1 MHKHSRVGLQHSNR
15 CTFLDPVFPTG
26 YPRHPSNTISHLSA
40 DTWITSWNTFLW
52 ISFTTKSR
60 TSRLK
65 ARQDR
70 LAVATILRCSAKLP
84 LDVIPINC
92 KKSQSFALVWG
103 QLKRYS
109 LNIRKRIHFKKSAKK
124 VKV

>member
-1 MHKHSRVGLQHSNR
+1 MQHSNR
-15 CTFLDPVFPTG
+15 CTFLDLVFPTG
-26 YPRHPSNTISHLSA
+26 YPRHPSNTISHLST
-40 DTWITSWNTFLW
+40 DTWITSWNTFLL
-52 ISFTTKSR
+52 ISYTTKSR

-92 KKSQSFALVWG
+92 KKSQYFALVWG
-103 QLKRYS
+103 QLKRYG
-109 LNIRKRIHFKKSAKK
+109 LNIRKIIHFKKSVKK